1 MKRKE
6 VQQINCVL
14 VYGVLGMFIFLQLKD
29 SNATSLGVLTL
40 SMVSFYLLGN
50 KFNRSIL
57 YSILVT
63 MTFNSLMNPLSFISN
78 ALTIE

>member
-40 SMVSFYLLGN
+40 SMVSFYLLGI
-50 KFNRSIL
+50 KFLFRLIKKSIFKL
-57 YSILVT
+57 
-63 MTFNSLMNPLSFISN
+63 
-78 ALTIE
+78 